1 MKLYFAPLACSLASR
16 ITLYETGQEAEYV
29 YVDLPAKRTA
39 DGVDFGTINP
49 MGQVPALELE
59 SGDVLTENTAILQYI
74 ADQRPGSGLAPAR
87 GLERTRLQ
95 QWLGFINSELHTP
108 TLGVMVSKATPPE
121 VKSFAEPKAK
131 ARFDFLS
138 AKLGDRAYLMD
149 RFTIADAYL
158 ATILIWTR
166 ACGPDLA
173 GWPIIR
179 AYHARVL
186 ERPAVAKAAGE
197 EFRLYQ
203 EEQARRAA

>member
-16 ITLYETGQEAEYV
+16 IALYETGQEAEYV

-39 DGVDFGTINP
+39 DGVDFATINP
-49 MGQVPALELE
+49 MGQVPALALE

-74 ADQRPGSGLAPAR
+74 ADQRPESGLAPAG
-87 GLERTRLQ
+87 GLDRVRLQ

-108 TLGVMVSKATPPE
+108 TLGVMVSKTTPAE
-121 VKSFAEPKAK
+121 VKSFAKPRAE

-138 AKLGDRAYLMD
+138 AKLAGRDYLLD
-149 RFTIADAYL
+149 GFTVADAYL
-158 ATILIWTR
+158 AAVLNWTR

-173 GWPIIR
+173 GWPVVQ

-186 ERPAVAKAAGE
+186 ERPAVAKAVGE